1 MASFD
6 IDSFASNVSKQGVLI
21 PNRYVLEIVSP
32 PAGVAEVDAIRQLAF
47 RVNTV
52 ELPGKSLSTT
62 EVKYYGPFRKSP
74 YAMTYEDLNFT
85 VMLSDDARERN
96 FFSNWMDMIYDYNT
110 GKVEYYENFVTD
122 LKFLSYDPIGEEVFT
137 VSLMEAF
144 PIQVGQIAYSYSAEE
159 PATCQITFAYRKWSN
174 EFHTRNGARPATLNP
189 SQAKGVNSANVF
201 TASTNGTVYQDFMQ
215 EQDRMSTLSAIPNE
229 VQQRAQE
236 MQNMVAQTKTAKRN
250 IQSTLGNWS
259 RFTS

>member
-110 GKVEYYENFVTD
+110 GKVEYYENFV
-122 LKFLSYDPIGEEVFT
+122 
-137 VSLMEAF
+137 
-144 PIQVGQIAYSYSAEE
+144 
-159 PATCQITFAYRKWSN
+159 
-174 EFHTRNGARPATLNP
+174 
-189 SQAKGVNSANVF
+189 
-201 TASTNGTVYQDFMQ
+201 
-215 EQDRMSTLSAIPNE
+215 
-229 VQQRAQE
+229 
-236 MQNMVAQTKTAKRN
+236 
-250 IQSTLGNWS
+250 
-259 RFTS
+259 